1 MAKKRNLVLGVRLA
15 GYTRTWLD
23 ERAKADGLTVSQV
36 VRRALIRAQV
46 RGWTF
51 GDAMPDAADAARK
64 AGGA

>member
-15 GYTRTWLD
+15 GYTRAWLD

-46 RGWTF
+46 KGWTF
-51 GDAMPDAADAARK
+51 GDPLAETVDAARK
-64 AGGA
+64 AGL

>member
-15 GYTRTWLD
+15 GATRVWLD

-36 VRRALIRAQV
+36 VRRALYRAQIHQ
-46 RGWTF
+46 WTF
-51 GDAMPDAADAARK
+51 GDVVTPDAARK